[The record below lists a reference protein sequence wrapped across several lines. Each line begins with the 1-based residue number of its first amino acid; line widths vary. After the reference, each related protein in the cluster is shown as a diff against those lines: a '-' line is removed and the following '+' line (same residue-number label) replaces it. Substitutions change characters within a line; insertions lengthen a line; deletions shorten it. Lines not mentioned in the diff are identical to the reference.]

1 LDAGKWAKVK
11 DVRAEAVELPAQ
23 EQEAFVVRASAG
35 DADVEREV
43 RSLMNMHTRAP
54 EQVLAASGP
63 SGGTLVDA
71 IVGASAD
78 AGEGGSI
85 GRYQVVRRLGSG
97 GMGSVFEAT
106 DPALARAV
114 AIKVLHAGLAS
125 GGGAGIK
132 KRFDAEAQVL
142 ARLQHPAIA
151 QVYETGVA
159 RGPGGIDLPFIAME
173 LVRGGVTIDRH
184 VADKGLGLRATLEL
198 FALVCDAV
206 HHGHVKGVIHRDLK
220 PANVLIDEEGKPK
233 VIDFGVARIMESAEA
248 ATRARGTR
256 TLDMVGTPNYMAP
269 EALER
274 GTATVDARGDV
285 YALGVMLYEVLAKE
299 TPYRL
304 NDVTPAK
311 VVATLRAT
319 AMPKLGKR
327 CAECAGDVETIV
339 EKAMARSADDR
350 YQSVSEL
357 AADLRRYLA
366 SEPIVARPPTAW
378 RQMKL
383 FAKRRR
389 DVVAALVV
397 VCAAVVVAIAGLS
410 AGIARAR
417 EGERAAREQAA
428 RAQRTSE
435 FLQALIGST
444 VPDTSALK
452 IPEPAS
458 GPRWRT
464 APREGTVAL
473 SDLLSGASAQVPVW
487 FAEDKELGAEM
498 AMLLARSAMTNET
511 SARWRELYE
520 RGMQMARE
528 AWGDKDERTQRFAT
542 EYHAYMI
549 MNHGPTPEAKEMG
562 RRLFENARDTWGID
576 AQLTMDALGTYAMTL
591 NKKEIDELTA
601 TVEKQLRPDNELG
614 RLRAS
619 IVRDVQIGPLLES
632 QDRDPAVMEAR
643 LRDIVRIAGK
653 DSSLYQG
660 AMLELAQV
668 YNLKE
673 DHDNAAR
680 VAGEVLEIL
689 GEPTD
694 SGSFSLAYE
703 MLSTKYL
710 AENMRGD
717 TVKAAAVAVRQ
728 AELADRFLPPA
739 NLNNARAHGRAARM
753 MLESGM
759 DAKVALT
766 HATKAATATP
776 TLLAQNDG
784 WATFHEAV
792 YGWALLANGQPR
804 VAYELLEARQRSEA
818 AMQSVVMPWVIMQ
831 RNVVMADA
839 KMDLGETDGVDELL
853 AEAWKAYED
862 WKQPNWATVR
872 VIRKAQ
878 QRWDAMRGAASR
890 S

>member
-1 LDAGKWAKVK
+1 MDAGKWSKVK
-11 DVRAEAVELPAQ
+11 DVMADAMELPAQ
-23 EQEAFVVRASAG
+23 EQEAFVIRAANG
-35 DADVEREV
+35 DAEIEREV
-43 RSLMNMHTRAP
+43 RSLMNMHSRAP
-54 EQVLAASGP
+54 EGVLAASGP

-85 GRYQVVRRLGSG
+85 GRYQVVRRLGTG
-97 GMGSVFEAT
+97 GMGSVFEAI

-125 GGGAGIK
+125 GAGIK

-173 LVRGGVTIDRH
+173 LVRGGVTIDRY
-184 VADKGLGLRATLEL
+184 VAEKSLHLRATLEL
-198 FALVCDAV
+198 FVHVCDAV

-233 VIDFGVARIMESAEA
+233 VIDFGVARIIESAEA
-248 ATRARGTR
+248 SQRTRGTR
-256 TLDMVGTPNYMAP
+256 TFDMVGTPNYMAP

-274 GTATVDARGDV
+274 GAATVDARGDV
-285 YALGVMLYEVLAKE
+285 YALGVMLYELLAGE
-299 TPYRL
+299 APYRL
-304 NDVTPAK
+304 HDVTPAK
-311 VVATLRAT
+311 VVSTLHET

-327 CAECAGDVETIV
+327 SSECTGDMETIV

-357 AADLRRYLA
+357 AADIRRFLR

-378 RQMKL
+378 RQVQL
-383 FAKRRR
+383 FARRRR
-389 DVVAALVV
+389 DVMAGLVV
-397 VCAAVVVAIAGLS
+397 VCAAVIVAIAGLS

-417 EGERAAREQAA
+417 EGERIAREQAA

-452 IPEPAS
+452 MPEFTS

-464 APREGTVAL
+464 TPREGTIAMG
-473 SDLLSGASAQVPVW
+473 DLLSGASAQVPVW

-498 AMLLARSAMTNET
+498 ALLLARSAMTNET
-511 SARWRELYE
+511 TPRWREMYE
-520 RGMQMARE
+520 RAYAMARN
-528 AWGDKDERTQRFAT
+528 AWGDADGRTQRVGNEF
-542 EYHAYMI
+542 HAYLV
-549 MNHGPTPEAKEMG
+549 MNYGPAPEAKELG
-562 RRLFENARDTWGID
+562 RRLFENARATWGID
-576 AQLTMDALGTYAMTL
+576 DPLTLDSLAAYAMTL
-591 NKKEIDELTA
+591 TKAEIDEVVKTA
-601 TVEKQLRPDNELG
+601 ETQLRPDNAMG
-614 RLRAS
+614 RLRLS
-619 IVRDVQIGPLLES
+619 LLRDVQLAPLLDS
-632 QDRDPAVMEAR
+632 DDRDPKVMEQRVADVVR
-643 LRDIVRIAGK
+643 LVGK
-653 DSSLYQG
+653 DSTMYQG
-660 AMLELAQV
+660 AMLELTQV
-668 YNLKE
+668 YNIKQ
-673 DHDNAAR
+673 DHESAAR
-680 VAGEVLEIL
+680 VGDEVLDFM

-694 SGSFSLAYE
+694 MTSFSLAYE
-703 MLSTKYL
+703 ILSSQYM
-710 AENMRGD
+710 AFNMGGD
-717 TVKAAAVAVRQ
+717 VRKAAEVALRQ

-739 NLNNARAHGRAARM
+739 NLNNARAHARAARM

-759 DAKVALT
+759 DAKVALA

-776 TLLAQNDG
+776 TLLAENDG

-792 YGWALLANGQPR
+792 YAWALLANGQPR

-818 AMQSVVMPWVIMQ
+818 AAQTVVMPWVIMQ

-839 KMDLGETDGVDELL
+839 KMDLGETEGVDELL
-853 AEAWKAYED
+853 AGAWKGYKD
-862 WKQPNWATVR
+862 WNQPNWATVR

-878 QRWDAMRGAASR
+878 QRWDAIRGAASKP
-890 S
+890 